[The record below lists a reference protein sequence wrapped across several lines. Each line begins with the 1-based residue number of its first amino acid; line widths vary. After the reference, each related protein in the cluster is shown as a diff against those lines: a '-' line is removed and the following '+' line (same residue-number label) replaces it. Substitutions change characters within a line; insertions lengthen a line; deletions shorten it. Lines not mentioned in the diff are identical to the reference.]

1 MKIFFLITTIA
12 LSLYS
17 LPLTKKAIVKKEIKK
32 YSFAT
37 AIQSDTALEHQVAF
51 IYKQINEVKL
61 YVILTTLALKKQIYP
76 CLFNI
81 KKAEEQIMYKD

>member
-17 LPLTKKAIVKKEIKK
+17 LPVIKKETKK

-37 AIQSDTALEHQVAF
+37 AIQSNTALEHQVAF

-61 YVILTTLALKKQIYP
+61 YAILTTLALKKQIYP